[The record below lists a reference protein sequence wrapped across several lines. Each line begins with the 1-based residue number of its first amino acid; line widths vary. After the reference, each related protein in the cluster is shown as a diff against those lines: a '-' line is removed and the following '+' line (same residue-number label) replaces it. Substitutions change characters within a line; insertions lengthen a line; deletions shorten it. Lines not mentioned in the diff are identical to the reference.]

1 MAPEQKKRLMKLCIK
16 GGILLL
22 LGIAYYLFIRI
33 TGWGIPCMVYSLT
46 GTYCSGCGITRMCMA
61 LVKLDFAAAV
71 HYNALVTLF
80 LPFLG
85 VFGLRRMAI
94 YVRTGNSGPDR
105 LESVLLTIAAILV
118 VAFWILR
125 NLPAFS
131 WLAPI

>member
-1 MAPEQKKRLMKLCIK
+1 MDSAQKKRLMKLCIK

-22 LGIAYYLFIRI
+22 LGTAYYLFIRL
-33 TGWGIPCMVYSLT
+33 TGWGIPCMVNYLT

-61 LVKLDFAAAV
+61 LVKLDFAAAL

-80 LPFLG
+80 LPFLA

>member
-1 MAPEQKKRLMKLCIK
+1 MDSAQKKRLMKLCIK
-16 GGILLL
+16 GGIRLL
-22 LGIAYYLFIRI
+22 LGTAYYLFIRL
-33 TGWGIPCMVYSLT
+33 TGWGIPCMVNYFT

-61 LVKLDFAAAV
+61 LVKLDFAAAL

-80 LPFLG
+80 LPFLA
-85 VFGLRRMAI
+85 VFGLRRMVI

>member
-1 MAPEQKKRLMKLCIK
+1 MAPAQKKRLMKLCIK

-33 TGWGIPCMVYSLT
+33 TGWGIPCMVYSFT
-46 GTYCSGCGITRMCMA
+46 GIYCSGCGITRMCMA

-71 HYNALVTLF
+71 HYNALVTLL
-80 LPFLG
+80 LPFIA
-85 VFGLRRMAI
+85 VFGLRRAVI

-105 LESVLLTIAAILV
+105 LETVLLTIAVILTIS
-118 VAFWILR
+118 FGILR

-131 WLAPI
+131 WLSPI